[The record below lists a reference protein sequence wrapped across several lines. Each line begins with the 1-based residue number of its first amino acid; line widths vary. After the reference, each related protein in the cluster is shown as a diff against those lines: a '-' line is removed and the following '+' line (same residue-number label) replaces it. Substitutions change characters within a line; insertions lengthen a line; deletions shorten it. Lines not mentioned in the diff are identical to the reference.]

1 MRAGQAKNVTM
12 VYDAEYDD
20 FVAKMNE
27 FKNQSYKMTPY
38 DFSLLK
44 RFEIFRV
51 EKDGEIFDR
60 LVKPKTRLRFVT
72 YEGLYNAIK
81 EVHEEG
87 MKHGCRDILNKKLQK
102 MYANITVKQ
111 MQAFV
116 DCCEVC
122 QVKKGRMK
130 KGVVVKPIV
139 TIDVNRRAQVDCIE
153 V

>member
-12 VYDAEYDD
+12 LYDAEYDD

-44 RFEIFRV
+44 RFEILRV

-72 YEGLYNAIK
+72 YEGLYGAIK
-81 EVHEEG
+81 EVLEEG
-87 MKHGCRDILNKKLQK
+87 IHRRFCHDLLGTECSIFKHMELTHCTHCWAFMLTVINAVGPNK
-102 MYANITVKQ
+102 IP
-111 MQAFV
+111 
-116 DCCEVC
+116 ES
-122 QVKKGRMK
+122 
-130 KGVVVKPIV
+130 
-139 TIDVNRRAQVDCIE
+139 
-153 V
+153 